1 MKSIKTL
8 SQQTRIMVSILMIFM
23 LISTTVFQ
31 VANLA
36 VSTNKSALE
45 MLQKNTNLATAKFN
59 GWLNEQI
66 AIVDTLARE
75 ISIRQTYNNLDE
87 LETYF
92 AQQVKDREFIEAIY
106 FGTPKNEI
114 IHSGDWQAPADYNV
128 TTTVWYEGATS
139 LAEAFVTDTY
149 LDGVT
154 GNLVMSVSKKVM
166 SGSNLVGVLSINVN
180 VFKLEEFVQI
190 LSEGSGS
197 KIFIVNGENEILV
210 HPEATL
216 HSNPSKRNHIT
227 VLGSDYNQILTTKES
242 EVISVK
248 VPEIGLAYTVY
259 ENIEGTDWKIISSEV
274 SGSRQQILM
283 HMGIS
288 IIVVTIA
295 QIISGFVVNRFTNRL
310 FTPVQSISNVLREV
324 SAGKMKI
331 DTSNIPIESMEAE
344 ILVNSTNSLS
354 QTLVRYIDEISYILE
369 GFAQGDFTKEPST
382 SYFGDFEKIHSSF
395 LNISTNLKYLLG
407 HTSHSTEEVDVVAHH
422 LSQSAMELAD
432 VAHEQ
437 QKLIVQLK
445 GEAMNNVQKISED
458 IKGINQSYEIT
469 QDMATKANDG
479 RELVLEVVDA
489 MNKITNSTQQ
499 ISEVISSI
507 DDIANQTNLL
517 ALNAAIESAR
527 AGEAGK
533 GFTIVANEVRDL
545 STKTTEIVQE
555 VYEMLKVNLDSVQK
569 GEQVVEQ
576 TRVALSQIV
585 GASEQSADVSRGI
598 KEHASSQKQ
607 SLEQMVEGTS
617 VLMEKVTQISNI
629 AQENVSVSEE
639 LAGQV
644 TMLKDQMRHFK
655 ID

>member
-1 MKSIKTL
+1 
-8 SQQTRIMVSILMIFM
+8 MVSILMIFM